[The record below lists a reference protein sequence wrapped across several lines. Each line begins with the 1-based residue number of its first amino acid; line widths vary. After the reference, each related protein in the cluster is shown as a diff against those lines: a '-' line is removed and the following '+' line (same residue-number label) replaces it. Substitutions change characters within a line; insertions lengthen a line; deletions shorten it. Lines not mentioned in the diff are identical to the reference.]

1 MDTIFKIATIKDNN
15 IEKVEEYNNTDK
27 FYSIY
32 LDDTI
37 DILKKKIL
45 INNKVPFESIYLYC
59 KVNYNLDINN
69 IYKLLTNNN
78 KLTIN
83 KLKLIYF
90 LKNINREDLIKN
102 LDNKSIYNLDDFKKL
117 DLHNKNIT
125 LNIPIGQKTNLDNNY
140 IFSNIINPY
149 DIDNI
154 DIEYQSNLEDIM
166 ITNNK
171 EILNLSLPKNS
182 TIIDNTIYLCHIENI
197 LSFLSKKDISESIII
212 NNYYPFLKQNNI
224 NSYNDYIEN
233 KDILL
238 IETNKI
244 LNTTFYQYIDNIK
257 LFYEVNQQSMR
268 SLNYEKIGINKL
280 SFKIVS
286 NENSLIPIEIIFKLF
301 NSSKSIPFIKLNL
314 SKNMENIY
322 RLYTDKLTNTGKK
335 VPFLNKS
342 LIFKLI
348 KNIGK
353 NRTISFYINTNS
365 QIEFTCEIDY
375 LGNIFVY
382 MNELNSLDINNINII
397 IKQYLN
403 PIIGNINKLLE
414 KNGYN
419 IKYFE
424 NIYNDNIDILD
435 LQYIFN
441 IEIEK
446 NIDLNKFIAC
456 MSSIFSIES
465 PNLKNGIIMRFKR
478 VNYYNEM
485 DNIEAFIIESF
496 NKEIDKNKIVELLI
510 DNFSLD
516 KEEAIKKISEV
527 ISSLDVVGNLYKK
540 KQIKLK
546 NNPGFLTTILQEKFK
561 NTINITIENIN
572 DLFYIKSI
580 ETYIHSLILLTQ
592 YIDDIDIDK
601 KLINKLC
608 SKNKVN
614 DEVNEVKDIIN
625 KDILE
630 ESKEDIDDY
639 ETGEI
644 LFDDDRDKDDT
655 YYNLLMGLDSDEDD
669 DLIGGADK
677 IEHLSLSPISKIS
690 SVSDKED
697 SIKLGPIS
705 DASSESTNQSSDKED
720 SIQLGPISDA
730 SSESTN
736 QSSDKEDSI
745 QLGRI
750 SDASSESTNQS
761 SDKEDSIKLG
771 PISDASS
778 ESTNQ
783 SSDKEDSIKL
793 GPISDASSKSEKK
806 LSDNESSIQLGLIS
820 DASSE
825 SEKKLSDNESS
836 IQLGPISDA
845 SSESEKKLS
854 DNESSIQLGP
864 ISDASSESE
873 KKLLDKEKISL
884 EEIGLNQLIDI
895 EKEEKEKEK
904 EEEEKEQEEKEKKE
918 KEEEK
923 EQEEKE
929 QEEEKEEE
937 KKKLII
943 IKKSKTIKKETDDK
957 LKTID
962 RDITGMALANPNPFS
977 ERLEERDPKLFVIN
991 EKDGKYNAYSRQC
1004 QSNARRQPVILTDAE
1019 KEKIDRE
1026 HPGSYEHAI
1035 KYGSNSDKQY
1045 WYICPRYWSL
1055 IKNTSLTEE
1064 EVNSGK
1070 YGNVIPQ
1077 SSKKVPKDASIFE
1090 FTDNRVHKGKNG
1102 EYIQHYPGFILK
1114 KDSHPD
1120 GLCLPCC
1127 FKSWNTPSQKKRREE
1142 CEKSIN
1148 IVASDNLEKKE
1159 EVIKE
1164 ELDVKMDGEG
1174 YIKSIDKFPLEPSR
1188 WGFLPIIIQKFLKT
1202 NNKECQ
1208 ISISNTNLKQNHICI
1223 LRQGVEINNK
1233 QSFFACIASAYKVIL
1248 NSQKIYTIKF
1258 IKKKILDLL
1267 NIDIFVTLQ
1276 NGSLIDIFYKDSLDI
1291 DIEKYNDSKIYKNN
1305 SFFKKIVNA
1314 FENFKEYLNSDTYID
1329 YTYLWDLIC
1338 RPNEVL
1344 FKNGLNLVILELTND
1359 DITDNVKL
1367 ICPTN
1372 FYSDTKFDINKKTL
1386 ILIKNGVYFEPIYTL
1401 LDSGK
1406 EYKIQRLF
1414 DLSDEKL
1421 LSNLRE
1427 TLTMISDSM
1436 NKNCIVKQSLPNI
1449 YNFSKNKSLMTIIKI
1464 LNNNNIKIIN
1474 QVLNYN
1480 SLVIAL
1486 II

>member
-1 MDTIFKIATIKDNN
+1 
-15 IEKVEEYNNTDK
+15 
-27 FYSIY
+27 
-32 LDDTI
+32 
-37 DILKKKIL
+37 
-45 INNKVPFESIYLYC
+45 
-59 KVNYNLDINN
+59 
-69 IYKLLTNNN
+69 
-78 KLTIN
+78 
-83 KLKLIYF
+83 
-90 LKNINREDLIKN
+90 
-102 LDNKSIYNLDDFKKL
+102 
-117 DLHNKNIT
+117 
-125 LNIPIGQKTNLDNNY
+125 
-140 IFSNIINPY
+140 
-149 DIDNI
+149 
-154 DIEYQSNLEDIM
+154 
-166 ITNNK
+166 
-171 EILNLSLPKNS
+171 
-182 TIIDNTIYLCHIENI
+182 
-197 LSFLSKKDISESIII
+197 
-212 NNYYPFLKQNNI
+212 
-224 NSYNDYIEN
+224 
-233 KDILL
+233 
-238 IETNKI
+238 
-244 LNTTFYQYIDNIK
+244 
-257 LFYEVNQQSMR
+257 
-268 SLNYEKIGINKL
+268 
-280 SFKIVS
+280 
-286 NENSLIPIEIIFKLF
+286 
-301 NSSKSIPFIKLNL
+301 
-314 SKNMENIY
+314 
-322 RLYTDKLTNTGKK
+322 
-335 VPFLNKS
+335 
-342 LIFKLI
+342 
-348 KNIGK
+348 
-353 NRTISFYINTNS
+353 
-365 QIEFTCEIDY
+365 
-375 LGNIFVY
+375 
-382 MNELNSLDINNINII
+382 
-397 IKQYLN
+397 
-403 PIIGNINKLLE
+403 
-414 KNGYN
+414 
-419 IKYFE
+419 
-424 NIYNDNIDILD
+424 
-435 LQYIFN
+435 
-441 IEIEK
+441 
-446 NIDLNKFIAC
+446 
-456 MSSIFSIES
+456 
-465 PNLKNGIIMRFKR
+465 
-478 VNYYNEM
+478 
-485 DNIEAFIIESF
+485 
-496 NKEIDKNKIVELLI
+496 
-510 DNFSLD
+510 
-516 KEEAIKKISEV
+516 
-527 ISSLDVVGNLYKK
+527 
-540 KQIKLK
+540 
-546 NNPGFLTTILQEKFK
+546 
-561 NTINITIENIN
+561 
-572 DLFYIKSI
+572 
-580 ETYIHSLILLTQ
+580 
-592 YIDDIDIDK
+592 
-601 KLINKLC
+601 
-608 SKNKVN
+608 
-614 DEVNEVKDIIN
+614 
-625 KDILE
+625 
-630 ESKEDIDDY
+630 
-639 ETGEI
+639 
-644 LFDDDRDKDDT
+644 
-655 YYNLLMGLDSDEDD
+655 
-669 DLIGGADK
+669 
-677 IEHLSLSPISKIS
+677 
-690 SVSDKED
+690 
-697 SIKLGPIS
+697 
-705 DASSESTNQSSDKED
+705 
-720 SIQLGPISDA
+720 
-730 SSESTN
+730 
-736 QSSDKEDSI
+736 
-745 QLGRI
+745 
-750 SDASSESTNQS
+750 
-761 SDKEDSIKLG
+761 
-771 PISDASS
+771 
-778 ESTNQ
+778 
-783 SSDKEDSIKL
+783 
-793 GPISDASSKSEKK
+793 
-806 LSDNESSIQLGLIS
+806 
-820 DASSE
+820 
-825 SEKKLSDNESS
+825 
-836 IQLGPISDA
+836 
-845 SSESEKKLS
+845 
-854 DNESSIQLGP
+854 
-864 ISDASSESE
+864 
-873 KKLLDKEKISL
+873 
-884 EEIGLNQLIDI
+884 
-895 EKEEKEKEK
+895 
-904 EEEEKEQEEKEKKE
+904 
-918 KEEEK
+918 
-923 EQEEKE
+923 
-929 QEEEKEEE
+929 
-937 KKKLII
+937 
-943 IKKSKTIKKETDDK
+943 
-957 LKTID
+957 
-962 RDITGMALANPNPFS
+962 MALANPNPFS

-1486 II
+1486 IIEFKGKQLYIPVFPSSLLIDDDLDYKYIDEIEWNNYEDTKKLLNEISEITNAEILSKPKLKVEEDGLLIGFLTETNQFIGINPPVQDTYDDIEKINESNYIVADKKILLNNNEDTIRNKKIKEIELENEIFNVFRNTIRILLGKDEYNKELDEIKNIIRQDKNIEKIVDILEKITNDYIEFIDLDESDLINYKDLSICINNVKDNCNDNKFCKFDNKCKLLIPKNNLINNSDNREIYFVKIADQLIRYTRISNFILDNKGFISFNKIDYKLSDTEIIILQSMLNQEYFENLNIINTNNYINNNSYYTVNPFKERLEQLKISFFNIKKNKKKLLLKEPTEKIEEIKLKPNKSKKLFITQKPETEKEEEKEETEKEEEKEETEKEEETQQQEAQQPETQQLETKKPKSKKLVLTQKPKSEKLDNCNKTKKILIGKWKSSFPSNTFDIEYKSDDYNCSFNTIIEIVNDYLDLDIDLLKLKNLLISEYKKYGKDLYLIYNILNNDGKSNISKKLLIGQIDIESVILSEFYYLSNLDIIIIGKYYNLPLVLISSSKLKENNTNKLIIDNKTDNYYYFIRIVTIETDKIIFYRTLNHNNSIRFDKDVLSNEFQNDLRLLEIFDLQKYINNYKTTEKKPVKLKIAKDTEKEEETQKIMIKKNKSI